1 MSVIRVASNSRVSA
15 VAGAIAHAIR
25 ENGNVQAQGIGAGAI
40 NQMVKATIT
49 AKQFLAEEGCALT
62 FIPEYVEIDIQGE
75 ERTAVRLII
84 TGNSNGAT
92 SSDNMPAKVS
102 G

>member
-1 MSVIRVASNSRVSA
+1 MNVIRVASKSKVSA

-25 ENGNVQAQGIGAGAI
+25 ENGNVQAQGIGAGAV
-40 NQMVKATIT
+40 NQMVKATIA

-75 ERTAVRLII
+75 ERTAVRLTIS
-84 TGNSNGAT
+84 GNSNGAP
-92 SSDNMPAKVS
+92 SLDNIPARIS
-102 G
+102 A